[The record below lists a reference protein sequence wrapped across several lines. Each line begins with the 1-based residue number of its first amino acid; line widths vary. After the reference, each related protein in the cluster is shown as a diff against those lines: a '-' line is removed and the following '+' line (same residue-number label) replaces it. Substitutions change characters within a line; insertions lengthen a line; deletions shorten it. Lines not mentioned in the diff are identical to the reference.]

1 MRGEKGGAEE
11 EEYGREEHVISKLD
25 CSSILYRCICRR
37 ISGEVSIAPLL
48 VEAGAMA
55 LQDVTPQENFQG
67 KYYHLTCS

>member
-37 ISGEVSIAPLL
+37 ISGEVSNNPSQLL
-48 VEAGAMA
+48 AFTVISRNM
-55 LQDVTPQENFQG
+55 
-67 KYYHLTCS
+67 